1 MIPFNVSQI
10 SGTALLDLPMEIT
23 AYKCKKPFGKKNERI
38 RFQKVTET
46 RAYRIDDVDHYY
58 F

>member
-23 AYKCKKPFGKKNERI
+23 AYKRKNLLGKNERI

-46 RAYRIDDVDHYY
+46 RAFRIDDVDHYY